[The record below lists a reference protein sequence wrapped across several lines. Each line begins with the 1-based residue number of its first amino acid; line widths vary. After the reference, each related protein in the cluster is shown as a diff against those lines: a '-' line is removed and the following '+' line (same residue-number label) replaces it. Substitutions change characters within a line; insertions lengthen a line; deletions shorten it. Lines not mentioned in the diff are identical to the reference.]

1 MNRRKSCTEVQQV
14 HEFRRIGL
22 VTCRS
27 TLELVINVLRDEIDC
42 YEIMITKW
50 KSTLFDES
58 WLGSIGMKNG
68 VKRAWFGLELVTLDE
83 RGCYG
88 NE

>member
-1 MNRRKSCTEVQQV
+1 MGANPAQRVQQA

-27 TLELVINVLRDEIDC
+27 TLELVTNALRDEFDC

-58 WLGSIGMKNG
+58 WLGSIGMKEW
-68 VKRAWFGLELVTLDE
+68 VQTCLVWS
-83 RGCYG
+83 
-88 NE
+88 